1 MYILLHIIVKARE
14 KMGGAPRPER
24 QMLEFRG
31 ALDFC
36 GFRDLGYVGSLFTW
50 CNNQLSYDWGMYILH
65 ANTKSEYDIYIY
77 MCSFPSQHSR
87 VRHNYFIQFRSI

>member
-31 ALDFC
+31 ALDFY

-65 ANTKSEYDIYIY
+65 ANTKSEYDIY
-77 MCSFPSQHSR
+77 
-87 VRHNYFIQFRSI
+87 V